1 MLPKTLH
8 LLSFAETAASNVDSG
23 ISSQWIPSIVVAVL
37 FFTALIAFCYT
48 TRAGIIAR
56 ATMKEA
62 IRQPIFI
69 LLLGIGITLLVV
81 NTFVPFFTL
90 GDDVKMLKECGLS
103 TILISGLLIAVWT
116 ASTGIASEIEGKTT
130 MTLLSK
136 PINRRQ
142 FVVGKYIGIMNS
154 VLALIIPM
162 AIVLCLLIYYK
173 VGYDA
178 RESAKEMPEVAVRLT
193 SVYQILPS
201 LALIAMEIFVLTAIS
216 VAISTQVPMLVNIV
230 TIFSIFV
237 IAHLTPAVVQSGKLK
252 IEFVSFMAKLI
263 AALLPSLETFNMS
276 TAVSTNATIP
286 PEYLGLSAL
295 YSLIYCVIAILFAF
309 VLFEDR
315 DLA

>member
-1 MLPKTLH
+1 MFNTTLN
-8 LLSFAETAASNVDSG
+8 LLAFAEKAVTTGKESG
-23 ISSQWIPSIVVAVL
+23 NEWYTSIAVTVL
-37 FFTALIAFCYT
+37 FFLGLIIFCYT

-56 ATMKEA
+56 ATTKES

-69 LLLGIGITLLVV
+69 LLLGIGTVLLVI
-81 NTFVPFFTL
+81 NTFVPFFTM

-103 TILISGLLIAVWT
+103 TILISGLLLAVWT

-142 FVVGKYIGIMNS
+142 FIVGKYIGIMNT

-162 AIVLCLLIYYK
+162 SIALCLLVFYK

-178 RESAKEMPEVAVRLT
+178 RESAKDLPEYISRMA
-193 SVYQILPS
+193 SVYQMLPS
-201 LALIAMEIFVLTAIS
+201 LALISMEIFVLTAIS
-216 VAISTQVPMLVNIV
+216 VAISTQVPMIVNIV
-230 TIFSIFV
+230 TIFTIFV
-237 IAHLTPAVVQSGKLK
+237 IAHLTPVVVQSGKLK
-252 IEFVSFMAKLI
+252 MEFVSFMAQLI
-263 AALLPSLETFNMS
+263 AALLPSLETYNMS
-276 TAVSTNATIP
+276 TAVSTDAAIP

-295 YSLIYCVIAILFAF
+295 YSLTYCIIAILFAF

>member
-1 MLPKTLH
+1 MFNTTLN
-8 LLSFAETAASNVDSG
+8 LLAFAEKAVTTGKDSG
-23 ISSQWIPSIVVAVL
+23 SEWYTSIAVTVL
-37 FFTALIAFCYT
+37 FFLSLIVFCYT

-56 ATMKEA
+56 ATTKES

-69 LLLGIGITLLVV
+69 LLLGIGTVLLVI
-81 NTFVPFFTL
+81 NTFVPFFTM

-103 TILISGLLIAVWT
+103 TILISGLLLAVWT

-142 FVVGKYIGIMNS
+142 FVVGKYIGIMNT

-162 AIVLCLLIYYK
+162 SIALCLLVFYK

-178 RESAKEMPEVAVRLT
+178 KESAKDLPEYISRMA
-193 SVYQILPS
+193 SVYQMLPS

-230 TIFSIFV
+230 TIFTIFV
-237 IAHLTPAVVQSGKLK
+237 IAHLTPVVVQSGKLK
-252 IEFVSFMAKLI
+252 MEFVSFMAQLI
-263 AALLPSLETFNMS
+263 AALLPSLETYNMS
-276 TAVSTNATIP
+276 TAVSTDATIP
-286 PEYLGLSAL
+286 PEYLGLSAI
-295 YSLIYCVIAILFAF
+295 YSLTYCIIAILFAF